1 MQAQWLGIVIIVA
14 KFALTIIREDKH
26 LEIYDKQGH
35 THSQKHFKQ
44 RS

>member
-26 LEIYDKQGH
+26 LEIYDKQVH
-35 THSQKHFKQ
+35 TLTETHKL
-44 RS
+44 